1 MNSDGYTRTIEH
13 GKKLVDTGGL
23 RKSYRPERIIVLLV
37 GEAPPSNG
45 TFFYRC
51 DSNLFRYTKEAF
63 ATAFNLQFN
72 SDTDFLT
79 FFRGRGFFLDDL
91 RLQPIDRADR
101 LRQRQAA
108 VGSLAIRI
116 QDYHPKYVFAVM
128 KGIEPHVREA
138 VSLAA
143 VKPTVIRAV
152 DFPAHGHHSDYVRGL
167 TAILRELI
175 AAGAI

>member
-1 MNSDGYTRTIEH
+1 MGTPGPFEH
-13 GKKLVDTGGL
+13 GKKLVDTEGL

-37 GEAPPSNG
+37 GEAPPPNG

-51 DSNLFRYTKEAF
+51 DSNLFGYTKEAF

-101 LRQRQAA
+101 SRQRQAA

-116 QDYHPKYVFAVM
+116 QGYDPKYVFAVM
-128 KGIEPHVREA
+128 KGIEPHVRQAASRAGVTGERIHVLPFPTHGNQGRYVQGLVA
-138 VSLAA
+138 V
-143 VKPTVIRAV
+143 
-152 DFPAHGHHSDYVRGL
+152 
-167 TAILRELI
+167 LRSI
-175 AAGAI
+175 MPDTGTSR

>member
-1 MNSDGYTRTIEH
+1 MGTPGPFEH
-13 GKKLVDTGGL
+13 GKKLVDTEGL

-37 GEAPPSNG
+37 GEAPPPNG

-51 DSNLFRYTKEAF
+51 DSNLFGYTKEAF

-91 RLQPIDRADR
+91 RLQPINRVDRS
-101 LRQRQAA
+101 RQRQAA
-108 VGSLAIRI
+108 VSSLAIRI
-116 QDYHPKYVFAVM
+116 QDYHSMYVIAVM
-128 KGIEPHVREA
+128 KGIEPHVRQA
-138 VSLAA
+138 ASLAA
-143 VKPTVIRAV
+143 VQPTVVRAV
-152 DFPAHGHHSDYVRGL
+152 DFPAHGHHPDYVTGL

-175 AAGAI
+175 ASGAI